1 MGSIMVPMKYD
12 ANILEAVGR
21 TPLVKLNKVVG
32 PNDAT
37 VLVKCEYMN
46 PTGSIKDRMAVY
58 ILNEAEKRGEIKPG
72 GTIVEN
78 TSGNTG
84 QGVAMWACVKG
95 YRCVFT
101 MPDKMSIEKV
111 NMLKGFGAE
120 VVITPTDVPGDSP
133 QHYVETAKR
142 IARET
147 PNAFYVNQYHNQD
160 NITAHER
167 STGPEIWEQTGGAFD
182 AFVSGAGTGG
192 TLSGVGRFLK
202 KKAPG
207 IRVVGVDPIGSV
219 HYNYFYTK
227 TMPTPHVYKVE
238 GIGEDILCDAM
249 DYSVVDEFHQ
259 TNDKEAFSMARRLV
273 REEGMFVGGSSGCN
287 VHIAVKLAKQLGKG
301 KTVVTVLP
309 DSGTRYITKFLQDS
323 WMRDYG
329 FLGGDRDLGLVE
341 DILKARPAAKV
352 LTASEGTP
360 VGDIIGMFKS
370 HGVSQVP
377 VLDGHGH
384 PIGMVHEVDVLRG
397 MQAGTVTQ
405 ASPAKSVCHPMGGLI
420 YPKARIEEL
429 FRIFETDQ
437 VGVVVDNGVIVGI
450 ISKVDVLEFM
460 TKRG

>member
-1 MGSIMVPMKYD
+1 MEYKQ
-12 ANILEAVGR
+12 NILDAVGN

-32 PNDAT
+32 PDDAT

-58 ILNEAEKRGEIKPG
+58 ILDQAEKRGELLPG
-72 GTIVEN
+72 GTIIEN

-111 NMLKGFGAE
+111 NMLKAFGAE

-147 PNAFYVNQYHNQD
+147 PNSYYVNQYHNQD
-160 NITAHER
+160 NIAAHEL
-167 STGPEIWEQTGGAFD
+167 STGPEIWRDTGGKFD
-182 AFVSGAGTGG
+182 MFIAGSGTGG

-202 KKAPG
+202 KTAPHV
-207 IRVVGVDPIGSV
+207 RVVGVDPIGSV
-219 HYNYFYTK
+219 HYHYFYTK

-259 TNDKEAFSMARRLV
+259 VNDKESFSIARRLV
-273 REEGMFVGGSSGCN
+273 REEGLFCGGSSGSN
-287 VHIAVKLAKQLGKG
+287 VHIAIKMAKLLGKG
-301 KTVVTVLP
+301 KTIVTVLP
-309 DSGTRYITKFLQDS
+309 DSGTRYITKFLQDG
-323 WMRDYG
+323 WMKDYG
-329 FLGGDRDLGLVE
+329 FLGSDRDLGLVE
-341 DILKARPAAKV
+341 DILRALPRPPIV
-352 LTASEGTP
+352 TATQETPLSE
-360 VGDIIGMFKS
+360 IIGTFKK
-370 HGVSQVP
+370 HGISQVP
-377 VLDGHGH
+377 IVDGKGN
-384 PIGMVHEVDVLRG
+384 PVGMVHEVDVLRG
-397 MQAGTVTQ
+397 LNEGRVTVS
-405 ASPAKSVCHPMGGLI
+405 SPAKAFSASLGGMI

-437 VGVVVDNGVIVGI
+437 VGVVVDNNRIVGI
-450 ISKVDVLEFM
+450 ISKVDVLEYM